1 FPLILSLWSDPGE
14 RGRMSE
20 RAPVLLADPDAAH
33 QRAERAE
40 AKYRAIFENATEGI
54 FQTTPDGRYLS
65 ANPALARMF
74 GYDSPEEMIANIHN
88 LAWQTY
94 VNPQRR
100 DELKRLLET
109 QPAVQGFEAERFR
122 KDGQRFWININGH
135 AVRDPE
141 GKVLYYEGTNQDITP
156 RKLAE

>member
-1 FPLILSLWSDPGE
+1 MSTGTHILSSAPDPMIAARE
-14 RGRMSE
+14 E
-20 RAPVLLADPDAAH
+20 QLAAR

-109 QPAVQGFEAERFR
+109 QPAVQGF
-122 KDGQRFWININGH
+122 
-135 AVRDPE
+135 
-141 GKVLYYEGTNQDITP
+141 
-156 RKLAE
+156 